1 MVGEYTGAGEFE
13 QFQGGLEHETAP
25 GTEFGTDG
33 APAGSE
39 TQPEGTPEQ
48 WKQAYDNRSSWE
60 RSLKQKDQKYAQVRR
75 VLETAFGR
83 GIDQWNN
90 VDMSDLQAFSM
101 INQRVR
107 TDPEFAKRWHKS
119 LTETFQESGESK
131 AEAQQ
136 HASQVVQAVKDGQQ
150 PQVQPQPVQA
160 QQPQVPKELLDRIN
174 RMEQIAVQQ
183 QMERLEG
190 NLWDHLD
197 SQIGTIAPD
206 LAEYGPLIEKQAL
219 NGLFFHSDMEL
230 MQRAQD
236 GTLPQLV
243 GHYVKQAA
251 DQIRG
256 INQQHLSKQAQA
268 RSNKTASAPTP
279 FGAAMQTPAG
289 PDPNTLSIKQMGERL
304 KRAFSSEAE

>member
-1 MVGEYTGAGEFE
+1 MADQFTGAGEFE
-13 QFQGGLEHETAP
+13 QFPAVEHETVQ
-25 GTEFGTDG
+25 GTEFGTDAASG
-33 APAGSE
+33 AE

-83 GIDQWNN
+83 GMDQWNN

-119 LTETFQESGESK
+119 LTETFQESGETK

-136 HASQVVQAVKDGQQ
+136 HATQVVQAVKDGQQ
-150 PQVQPQPVQA
+150 PPTQPQQVPQP
-160 QQPQVPKELLDRIN
+160 QQPQIPKELLDRLN

-190 NLWDHLD
+190 NLWDQLD
-197 SQIGTIAPD
+197 TQIGTIAPD

-219 NGLFFHSDMEL
+219 NGLFFHSDVEL
-230 MQRAQD
+230 MQRAQN

-243 GHYVKQAA
+243 GHYVKQAS
-251 DQIRG
+251 DQIRS

-268 RSNKTASAPTP
+268 GTKKGPTAPTP
-279 FGAAMQTPAG
+279 FGAAAQAPAG
-289 PDPNTLSIKQMGERL
+289 PNPETLTMKQMGDRL
-304 KRAFSSEAE
+304 KRAFAAEAE